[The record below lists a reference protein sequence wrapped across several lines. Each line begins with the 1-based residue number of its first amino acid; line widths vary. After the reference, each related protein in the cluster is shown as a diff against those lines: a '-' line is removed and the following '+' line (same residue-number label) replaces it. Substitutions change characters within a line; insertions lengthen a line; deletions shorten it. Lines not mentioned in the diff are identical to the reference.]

1 MVLPHLEC
9 ECLSVCVL
17 CARLPGYF
25 SLVADGH
32 WLSLSLCVWAAVRF
46 CEQWVSPKSLPGLGL
61 GEAWGSGAFPSGNVE
76 RRRPFSTAPSR
87 GGSSLL
93 RWRKG
98 VSLPATHMER
108 NRTGSCPQLHPRKQT
123 PAVTDVPNFPVDLL
137 RVIRRTP
144 PPICPLPL
152 CASVLS
158 LSSVILPSNS
168 IIFFLVKVSLCP
180 HRTQSSVCSKGF

>member
-1 MVLPHLEC
+1 MGKPSGSATLKADPSMQTGSLTFKY
-9 ECLSVCVL
+9 
-17 CARLPGYF
+17 CA
-25 SLVADGH
+25 
-32 WLSLSLCVWAAVRF
+32 CVWAAVRF

-93 RWRKG
+93 RWRKE

-108 NRTGSCPQLHPRKQT
+108 NRTGSCPQLHPRKQP

-144 PPICPLPL
+144 PPHLSPAAL
-152 CASVLS
+152 C
-158 LSSVILPSNS
+158 LSSLPVFCNTP
-168 IIFFLVKVSLCP
+168 F
-180 HRTQSSVCSKGF
+180 